1 MSGAE
6 GLWFL
11 AGGSCYAAGA
21 SVALHEAMGRR
32 SLAGLLRSLLF
43 AGAVM
48 IALAIAVR
56 WLRVGHGPFLDMY
69 EILMSNL
76 FSLGLIYALAHWR
89 FPGVRAGAPLAL
101 TVLVLLTLW
110 AATVPAGTAPLPP
123 TYETPWLWAHVI
135 AGKLFLGTALV
146 SASLAVLGLLPRR
159 WRASTLTP
167 TGAATENRDALAW
180 QWLLVA
186 FVFHSFMLLAGA
198 VWAQDAWGRYWDW
211 DPLETWAFATWLLMA
226 GALHARAAFT
236 LDPRVGR
243 CLILATFVVAFLTFF
258 GVPFVSLAPHQG
270 AV

>member
-76 FSLGLIYALAHWR
+76 FSLGLIFFQLNSS
-89 FPGVRAGAPLAL
+89 
-101 TVLVLLTLW
+101 TNK
-110 AATVPAGTAPLPP
+110 
-123 TYETPWLWAHVI
+123 
-135 AGKLFLGTALV
+135 KLRLGMI
-146 SASLAVLGLLPRR
+146 SNDGCFQASV
-159 WRASTLTP
+159 
-167 TGAATENRDALAW
+167 
-180 QWLLVA
+180 
-186 FVFHSFMLLAGA
+186 
-198 VWAQDAWGRYWDW
+198 
-211 DPLETWAFATWLLMA
+211 
-226 GALHARAAFT
+226 
-236 LDPRVGR
+236 
-243 CLILATFVVAFLTFF
+243 
-258 GVPFVSLAPHQG
+258 
-270 AV
+270 